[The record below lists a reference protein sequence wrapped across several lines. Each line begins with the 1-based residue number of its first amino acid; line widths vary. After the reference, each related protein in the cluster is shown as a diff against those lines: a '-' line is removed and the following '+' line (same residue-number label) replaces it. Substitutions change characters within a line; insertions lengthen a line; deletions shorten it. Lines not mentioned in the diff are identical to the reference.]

1 MTWNEADHNR
11 NSDGEFA
18 RRAAAV
24 ISERLLSGPGWP
36 NELSQQVKAEHPDI
50 KLDLSRGNGKVT
62 LSRIVVPERS
72 KGVGSAVM
80 RRIVEAADRNGD
92 TVTLT
97 PSADFGGN
105 KARLV
110 KFYKRFGFVENK
122 GRNKDYEIS
131 ETMYRPPGAS

>member
-1 MTWNEADHNR
+1 VTWNEADHPR
-11 NSDGEFA
+11 NEDGEFA
-18 RRAAAV
+18 KRLSAQ
-24 ISERLLSGPGWP
+24 IGERLLSGSTWP
-36 NELSQQVKAEHPDI
+36 DELSQQIKAEHPDV
-50 KLDLSRGNGKVT
+50 KLDLYRTRGGVN

-72 KGVGSAVM
+72 KGVGTAIM
-80 RRIVEAADRNGD
+80 RRIVEIADRNGD

-131 ETMYRPPGAS
+131 ETMYRPPS

>member
-1 MTWNEADHNR
+1 MTWNEGEHPR
-11 NSDGEFA
+11 NGDGEFA
-18 RRAAAV
+18 KKLSAQ
-24 ISERLLSGPGWP
+24 IGERLLSGPNWP
-36 NELSQQVKAEHPDI
+36 TELSQQIKAEHPDI
-50 KLDLSRGNGKVT
+50 KLDLYRANGKIN

-80 RRIVEAADRNGD
+80 RRITEIADRNGD

-110 KFYKRFGFVENK
+110 KFYKRFGFIENK

-131 ETMYRPPGAS
+131 DTMYRPPGAS